1 MRILISNDDGID
13 APGLAV
19 AEKAARMLSDD
30 VWVVAP
36 AAKRTA
42 ASASLTMAKPVVLR
56 RLDERRYSCSGTPAD
71 CVVAAM
77 TWLFKDKDKPDLVIA
92 GVNDGRNVGED
103 LAYSG
108 TLAVARE
115 ATFWGVLA
123 IAFSRVKEARPRDG
137 DVDWLA
143 RLLRHLWDRRDAW
156 FADAHWLSINLP
168 AELPAEIVQPTIGR
182 DKIGRSAIV
191 VNEDGENAELIF
203 PRGRDHRST
212 PGDENS
218 FLASGKATINRL
230 TWLGEGRLDPRF
242 VSSLP

>member
-1 MRILISNDDGID
+1 
-13 APGLAV
+13 
-19 AEKAARMLSDD
+19 
-30 VWVVAP
+30 
-36 AAKRTA
+36 
-42 ASASLTMAKPVVLR
+42 
-56 RLDERRYSCSGTPAD
+56 
-71 CVVAAM
+71 
-77 TWLFKDKDKPDLVIA
+77 
-92 GVNDGRNVGED
+92 
-103 LAYSG
+103 

-115 ATFWGVLA
+115 ATFWGVPA

-143 RLLRHLWDRRDAW
+143 RLLRHLWDRRNAW